1 MDILRLLL
9 NKLEVAE
16 YFNRSWE
23 RDFEKEFAP
32 GAAITVKFPQRFL
45 TTDGMGYAPQGINR
59 ISTTVSLD
67 QWIQIAFEWDD
78 YERAVKLERS
88 EEELRENYLDPAGA
102 AMAQEWDN
110 RCANFARINASQVV
124 GVLGTDPTSVS
135 AFYSARRL
143 LKEMA
148 CPPGKRGM
156 LISSSMM
163 STLGSNITNVFN
175 PKDEISRMFKEGY
188 IGDLAGFEFFESN
201 SLYSHT
207 AGTFQNAVTVNGANQ
222 SGTQLVVT
230 ATAGDIFNP
239 GDKIAI
245 ANVNR
250 VNPMTRRYPGPVA
263 QKTFTVQQ
271 GFVAVGGGADVV
283 SILPPIYGPGSQ
295 YQNVDALPANGAAL
309 TLFPGTSTPN
319 GKQGTVGLALSRYA
333 FALVGAKLY
342 VPKAVE
348 SAGQATDPDT
358 GMSVRKVKAWD
369 PVRSME
375 INRMDSLGGLGALYQ
390 DNGAVAVLG
399 A

>member
-1 MDILRLLL
+1 MATNNFLNTNWVSMDILRLLL

-45 TTDGMGYAPQGINR
+45 TSDGMGYAPQGINR

-124 GVLGTDPTSVS
+124 GTLGTDPTSVS
-135 AFYSARRL
+135 AFYAARRL
-143 LKEMA
+143 LKELA

-156 LISSSMM
+156 MISSSMM
-163 STLGSNITNVFN
+163 ASLGSNITNVFN

-207 AGTFQNAVTVNGANQ
+207 AGTWAAAVTVNGANQ
-222 SGTQLVVT
+222 SGTQITIT
-230 ATAGDIFNP
+230 ATAGDTFNA
-239 GDKIAI
+239 GDKIAF

-250 VNPMTRRYPGPVA
+250 VNPMTRRYPGPVVA
-263 QKTFTVQQ
+263 KTFTVTQS
-271 GFVAVGGGADVV
+271 FTAVGGG
-283 SILPPIYGPGSQ
+283 
-295 YQNVDALPANGAAL
+295 N
-309 TLFPGTSTPN
+309 
-319 GKQGTVGLALSRYA
+319 
-333 FALVGAKLY
+333 
-342 VPKAVE
+342 
-348 SAGQATDPDT
+348 
-358 GMSVRKVKAWD
+358 
-369 PVRSME
+369 
-375 INRMDSLGGLGALYQ
+375 
-390 DNGAVAVLG
+390 
-399 A
+399 